1 MPISGILF
9 WLLGLV
15 PQVGSTPQS
24 VPVQSAQIVAT
35 FPHDNRAFTEGLFW
49 QDGYLY
55 ESTGELN
62 RSGIRKVRLSD
73 GKVMARV
80 AVDPPLYGEGIA
92 PWNGTILSLTWK
104 NQIGFRWSRDFKRL
118 GSFKYQGEGWALAA
132 DDKGGLIMS
141 DGSPVLRF
149 VDPANFTVKRRLTVT
164 DGGRPVKMLN
174 ELEYVDGEIL
184 ANIWLTDLIAR
195 IDPGDGHVIGWID
208 VSELHRQSGAT
219 AENDVPNGIAWDAKK
234 RRLFVT
240 GKDWPYVFQIKAPK
254 DAASSADA
262 AVSTP

>member
-1 MPISGILF
+1 
-9 WLLGLV
+9 
-15 PQVGSTPQS
+15 
-24 VPVQSAQIVAT
+24 
-35 FPHDNRAFTEGLFW
+35 
-49 QDGYLY
+49 
-55 ESTGELN
+55 
-62 RSGIRKVRLSD
+62 
-73 GKVMARV
+73 
-80 AVDPPLYGEGIA
+80 
-92 PWNGTILSLTWK
+92 
-104 NQIGFRWSRDFKRL
+104 
-118 GSFKYQGEGWALAA
+118 
-132 DDKGGLIMS
+132 
-141 DGSPVLRF
+141 
-149 VDPANFTVKRRLTVT
+149 
-164 DGGRPVKMLN
+164 MLN

>member
-80 AVDPPLYGEGIA
+80 AVDPPFYGEGIA

-104 NQIGFRWSRDFKRL
+104 NQVGFRWSKDFKRL